1 MEDPLGSGGF
11 AYYLHLVLP
20 SGNTILL
27 AVNVPDPWTAPQVS
41 ACLPGQGNWL
51 RAALRGLPKMAG
63 GGGGKMAGGVGG
75 APKMAG
81 AQDGGSEAAGM
92 DTRPPSRAPA
102 SGQRGRTGPPALP
115 CPFAGAEARQRRLP
129 EAGGSG
135 GSTQRCG
142 FPAGRR
148 RPGSSSPSASGGWC
162 SAGTPQ
168 VAGAEGREAATV
180 CGRLLEPYL
189 SPPCS

>member
-63 GGGGKMAGGVGG
+63 GGGGQDGGRGRGGRPRWRALKMAGLRRWGWIPDPLHG
-75 APKMAG
+75 P
-81 AQDGGSEAAGM
+81 Q
-92 DTRPPSRAPA
+92 RA
-102 SGQRGRTGPPALP
+102 
-115 CPFAGAEARQRRLP
+115 
-129 EAGGSG
+129 GSG
-135 GSTQRCG
+135 AGRARRPS
-142 FPAGRR
+142 PARSPGRR
-148 RPGSSSPSASGGWC
+148 RGSAASPRREALAAAHSDAVSRRDA
-162 SAGTPQ
+162 AGP
-168 VAGAEGREAATV
+168 VLPRPLRLEAGAAPGR
-180 CGRLLEPYL
+180 RR
-189 SPPCS
+189 